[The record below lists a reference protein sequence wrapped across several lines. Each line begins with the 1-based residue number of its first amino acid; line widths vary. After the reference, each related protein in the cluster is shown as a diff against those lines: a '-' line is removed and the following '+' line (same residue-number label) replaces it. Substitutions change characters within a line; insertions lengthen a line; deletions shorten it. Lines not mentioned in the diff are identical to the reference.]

1 MRLHVPP
8 RERLRA
14 LHVGGYWRGPN
25 DMVRQMMLGLR
36 ATGAEVVEYS
46 TDAHP
51 EALDTEGRP
60 YDRGTT
66 GPVWLREEH
75 LAAPIEALRPHLI
88 VCNAGGLAFRPAVAA
103 RLRRGSCLLGIALSD
118 PDVFAPTTGHIA
130 ATFDR
135 FLTNAPQCVPRYA
148 ELGAAAG
155 VLPIA
160 TNEAFFRPL
169 PPRPEVVC
177 EVLVMGRAHPDRV
190 APVRA
195 LCAAFDTHLYGEG
208 WEEHGLASR
217 GVVLGEEALAAL
229 SSARMVVVFFR
240 TGGGHALVKVGLF
253 DFAAAGAL
261 VVTERFAA
269 VEPYFRYDEEI
280 VGFESTADLLSKV
293 RWYLDHPQA
302 ADRVRR
308 AGRARVLAEH
318 TWTKTWPRVLADL
331 ERGPAA
337 AAPGLGGSLADG
349 NGRRRLGD
357 GVVALRE
364 VTPADAE
371 DLYRWR
377 MEEGARP
384 MFRHRELVP
393 YAQHLA
399 FVQRYFEPTNRDRWF
414 VVEALGKAVGAVAL
428 YDFTADGSAAEW
440 GRFVI
445 APEARGR
452 GYGRRALRLLVEHAR
467 ALGVRRLRCEVLA
480 GNPVERLYRELGF
493 VEDGPGAAAD
503 RFVTLVADLQGAP

>member
-51 EALDTEGRP
+51 EALDTEERP

-75 LAAPIEALRPHLI
+75 LAAPIDALRPHLI

-169 PPRPEVVC
+169 PPRPELAC

-208 WEEHGLASR
+208 WEEHGLASMHMTGLYER
-217 GVVLGEEALAAL
+217 SQAL
-229 SSARMVVVFFR
+229 SAPDDEARAASAEAAYCELLRSGVTTLVDVSPPWSGWVELFAQSGLRGFLAPGYASARWYM
-240 TGGGHALVKVGLF
+240 
-253 DFAAAGAL
+253 
-261 VVTERFAA
+261 
-269 VEPYFRYDEEI
+269 
-280 VGFESTADLLSKV
+280 ESD
-293 RWYLDHPQA
+293 
-302 ADRVRR
+302 
-308 AGRARVLAEH
+308 
-318 TWTKTWPRVLADL
+318 
-331 ERGPAA
+331 
-337 AAPGLGGSLADG
+337 
-349 NGRRRLGD
+349 
-357 GVVALRE
+357 
-364 VTPADAE
+364 
-371 DLYRWR
+371 
-377 MEEGARP
+377 
-384 MFRHRELVP
+384 RELL
-393 YAQHLA
+393 YAW
-399 FVQRYFEPTNRDRWF
+399 D
-414 VVEALGKAVGAVAL
+414 
-428 YDFTADGSAAEW
+428 
-440 GRFVI
+440 
-445 APEARGR
+445 EARGR
-452 GYGRRALRLLVEHAR
+452 DGFAAESRLGFSGVVSLGRHLAV
-467 ALGVRRLRCEVLA
+467 GVRRLTAAHLLRLA
-480 GNPVERLYRELGF
+480 F
-493 VEDGPGAAAD
+493 AS
-503 RFVTLVADLQGAP
+503 